1 MRRVL
6 QLDLDPAKSVDGDAY
21 PKKLVLGN
29 DTSVLQKSSLTNQP
43 PTDVVGLI
51 PESALQALLGEYADV
66 LSAPPEDREIGHIAV
81 GHTIPLVPGAVPPFR
96 RAPRLSPKEE
106 AAARAHIAEMIKKK
120 YISPSKSLYG
130 APIIF
135 TTKPV
140 GGLRVVCDY
149 RMLNKLTI
157 KNRYPLPRIDELLD
171 HIGGRKIFSSLDLLD
186 GYYQIAITPQDQHKT
201 AFTTPFGHYEFKVLA
216 QGLCNS
222 PSTFQKVM
230 NDVFAD
236 YIYDF
241 VVIYLDDILVMS
253 RTPEEHLHHLRLV
266 FERLRLHKIYAKMSK
281 CHFNRQEVKFLGHI
295 VGHNG
300 LRVDPAKIAVVKE
313 WPVPTNITELRQF
326 WGLANYFRKFIQ
338 GYSSLAAPLTSAL
351 TNLTSRSRPAFIL
364 NASQIATF
372 NAIKHALCTAPVL
385 RPPDFSKP
393 FEVISDASILGTG
406 AVLMQD
412 DHPIAY
418 TSSKYIPAEINYTTG
433 EQELLAV
440 FKALRVWRC
449 YLEGTKSTLIT
460 DHNPLTH
467 IQEQPPLSRRQARWM
482 EYLARFDYDW
492 KYRPGRLNVADPIS
506 RNPTLGLVFVSF
518 AAATRAATKAL
529 LKEKNRKVPLV
540 TPRTRG
546 NKVPVVRSFYD
557 RVLEGYALD
566 PWFAD
571 LANTDRLTLSPE
583 GFLAA

>member
-1 MRRVL
+1 
-6 QLDLDPAKSVDGDAY
+6 
-21 PKKLVLGN
+21 
-29 DTSVLQKSSLTNQP
+29 
-43 PTDVVGLI
+43 
-51 PESALQALLGEYADV
+51 
-66 LSAPPEDREIGHIAV
+66 
-81 GHTIPLVPGAVPPFR
+81 
-96 RAPRLSPKEE
+96 
-106 AAARAHIAEMIKKK
+106 
-120 YISPSKSLYG
+120 
-130 APIIF
+130 
-135 TTKPV
+135 
-140 GGLRVVCDY
+140 
-149 RMLNKLTI
+149 
-157 KNRYPLPRIDELLD
+157 
-171 HIGGRKIFSSLDLLD
+171 
-186 GYYQIAITPQDQHKT
+186 
-201 AFTTPFGHYEFKVLA
+201 
-216 QGLCNS
+216 
-222 PSTFQKVM
+222 
-230 NDVFAD
+230 
-236 YIYDF
+236 
-241 VVIYLDDILVMS
+241 MS

-295 VGHNG
+295 VGQSG
-300 LRVDPAKIAVVKE
+300 LRVDPAKNAVVKE

-326 WGLANYFRKFIQ
+326 LGLANYFRKFIQ
-338 GYSSLAAPLTSAL
+338 GYSSLAAPLTSTLA
-351 TNLTSRSRPAFIL
+351 NLTSRSRPAFIL

-372 NAIKHALCTAPVL
+372 NVIKHALCTAPVL

-418 TSSKYIPAEINYTTG
+418 TSSKCIPAEINYTTG

-440 FKALRVWRC
+440 FKALTVWRC

-460 DHNPLTH
+460 HHNPLTH
-467 IQEQPPLSRRQARWM
+467 LQESRRQARWM

-518 AAATRAATKAL
+518 AAPTRAATKAL

-557 RVLEGYALD
+557 RVLEGYVLD
-566 PWFAD
+566 PGLRIWLIPA
-571 LANTDRLTLSPE
+571 
-583 GFLAA
+583 G